1 MLDEHHYLTRQLL
14 VFYHHAH
21 RGTHPRW

>member
-21 RGTHPRW
+21 RGTQPR